1 MDGRQL
7 STKFKPKP
15 FKRNPS
21 SFVWLSKK
29 IGLKTFFHS
38 DETLTKLYLIVSH
51 YCICVISIEKAGISD
66 NLGIFLS
73 IHLKKSLNSQLYL
86 VASVPFNRDGLNGGT
101 WARWLCA
108 LWANQ

>member
-21 SFVWLSKK
+21 SFVWLSEKK
-29 IGLKTFFHS
+29 WSENFFHS

-51 YCICVISIEKAGISD
+51 YLHMC
-66 NLGIFLS
+66 
-73 IHLKKSLNSQLYL
+73 H
-86 VASVPFNRDGLNGGT
+86 FN
-101 WARWLCA
+101 
-108 LWANQ
+108 